1 MQQQKEIQSVL
12 RSRLTNIAI
21 LAALQ
26 AGEILKKAFGSS
38 YSSSSKEGRHNL
50 VTEYDQKVEDM
61 IIKFIRKHFP
71 DHGFLGEE
79 GGATGETSQGIQWL
93 IDPIDGTVNF
103 ANNIPIFS
111 VSIAASFQGQP
122 LSGVVYNPM
131 TNELF
136 VAEKGLGAYLNGI
149 PIKVTKTPILADAIL
164 VTGFPYN
171 VHENPLRCIDHFVSF
186 AKLGVPIRRLGSA
199 ALDLAYVAAGR
210 FDGFWEVFLHP
221 WDFAAG
227 KLLVEE
233 AGGKVTNYYKEE
245 LTTFT
250 DNTLIASNT
259 LLHEQMLNHL
269 KITETQ

>member
-1 MQQQKEIQSVL
+1 MQQQKEMQSIL
-12 RSRLTNIAI
+12 RSRLTNVAI
-21 LAALQ
+21 LAAQQ
-26 AGEILKKAFGSS
+26 AGEVLKKAFSSS
-38 YSSSSKEGRHNL
+38 YSSTSKGGKHNL
-50 VTEYDQKVEDM
+50 VTEYDQKVEDL

-79 GGATGETSQGIQWL
+79 GGSTGETSQGVQWL

-103 ANNIPIFS
+103 AHNIPVFS
-111 VSIAASFQGQP
+111 VSIAASFQGNP

-164 VTGFPYN
+164 ATGFPYN
-171 VHENPLRCIDHFVSF
+171 VNENPLRCIDHFVSF

-199 ALDLAYVAAGR
+199 ALDLAYVASGR
-210 FDGFWEVFLHP
+210 FDGFWEVSLHP

-233 AGGKVTNYYKEE
+233 AGGKITTYHKEE
-245 LTTFT
+245 VTTFT
-250 DNTLIASNT
+250 DSTIIASNT
-259 LLHEQMLNHL
+259 LLHDQMLNHL
-269 KITETQ
+269 KTADTP